1 MVKARKS
8 FKICVIGSGYVGLV
22 AAACFSKLGNRV
34 ICVDKDR
41 NKISR
46 VKKGVIPIYESGL
59 DKLVRDGVKKKHLFF
74 TSSVSEGVQKSD
86 IVFISVG
93 TPSRDNGEADL
104 SAIENVARYIAG
116 HLNSYKLIV
125 EKSTVPVQT
134 GKKIRETI
142 KRYSKKG
149 VEFDVASNPEFL
161 REGRAVND
169 FLSPDRIVL
178 GVESKRAE
186 NILKALYKPVKAP
199 VLVTDI
205 NTAELIKHASNSFL
219 AAKISF
225 INSVSL
231 ICEETGADIEKV
243 ALGMGMDKRIGRS
256 FLDAGIGFGGSCF
269 PKDVS
274 AFIQIA
280 KKSGVEFK
288 ILEEVKKTNSLQRR
302 HFVEKIKEELWILRD
317 KKIGVLGVSFKPD
330 TDDIRE
336 SPAVDIINM
345 LLSEGAKIKVYDPKA
360 LPKAKKI
367 LKGVT
372 FCKNVYSTAKDA
384 DCIALLTEWE
394 EFRNLDFKRL
404 KLLMKYPFLAD
415 GRNFLNKDFLE
426 SLGFKYTGVGR

>member
-1 MVKARKS
+1 MVKNRKI

-22 AAACFSKLGNRV
+22 AAACFSKLGNKV

-41 NKISR
+41 NKISSL
-46 VKKGVIPIYESGL
+46 KKGIIPNYETGL
-59 DKLVRDGVKKKHLFF
+59 DKLVKEGAKKEHLSF
-74 TSSVSEGVQKSD
+74 TSAVSEGVQKSD
-86 IVFISVG
+86 IIFIAVG
-93 TPSRDNGEADL
+93 TPSRDTGEADL
-104 SAIENVARYIAG
+104 SAIEDVARYIAG

-161 REGRAVND
+161 REGRAVKD
-169 FLSPDRIVL
+169 FLFPDRIVL
-178 GVESKRAE
+178 GVESKRAG

-225 INSVSL
+225 INSISL

-243 ALGMGMDKRIGRS
+243 ALGMGMDKRIGRA

-280 KKSGVEFK
+280 KKAGVEFGL
-288 ILEEVKKTNSLQRR
+288 LEEVKKINLGQRR
-302 HFVEKIKEELWILRD
+302 HFVEKIKEELWILKD
-317 KKIGVLGVSFKPD
+317 KRIGVLGVSFKPD

-360 LPKAKKI
+360 IPKARKV

-372 FCKNVYSTAKDA
+372 FCKDAYFTAKDV

-394 EFRNLDFKRL
+394 EFRTLDFRRL
-404 KLLMKYPFLAD
+404 KSLMKYPFLAD
-415 GRNFLNKDFLE
+415 GRDFLNKSLIE
-426 SLGFKYTGVGR
+426 SLGFKYVGVGR